1 MKCPKCAAEIA
12 STTKMCPRCG
22 TFLAETETAS
32 PAVKQRAMWP
42 YAVAGALVLVILI
55 ALILQM
61 LLSGGKSVTGG
72 DPVAVTGP
80 SVTNAPVI
88 PQGGPSVTNAPAVT
102 PPTGPALPTGPEKQ
116 PPPPDVLEYL
126 EFVRQVE
133 AARQKLLKDNGRAL
147 SMVSTA
153 FAKNLENMIGWVEDD
168 SVPVDPFADVKKE
181 HGIHLN
187 NWQMLIRH
195 FDTKRPPAA
204 CADFAGT
211 YRMGLSSE
219 AEAMRRVSTLV
230 NGINLNSTESMSQ
243 ALTQLQGMKSDPNLQ
258 GNIDQ
263 AVESADS
270 KLAELCSRLGIQKP
284 FDVKKEKDVS
294 GSLTGGL

>member
-1 MKCPKCAAEIA
+1 
-12 STTKMCPRCG
+12 
-22 TFLAETETAS
+22 
-32 PAVKQRAMWP
+32 
-42 YAVAGALVLVILI
+42 LVILI

-102 PPTGPALPTGPEKQ
+102 PPTGPALPTGPGKQ
-116 PPPPDVLEYL
+116 PPPPEVLEYL

-133 AARQKLLKDNGRAL
+133 AARHTLLKDTGRAL
-147 SMVSTA
+147 SMTTN
-153 FAKNLENMIGWVEDD
+153 AKGLENMIGWVMGDD
-168 SVPVDPFADVKKE
+168 SVPADPLADLKKE
-181 HGIHLN
+181 LGIHLN

-211 YRMGLSSE
+211 YRMCMSSQ

>member
-22 TFLAETETAS
+22 TFLAETETAR
-32 PAVKQRAMWP
+32 PAVKQRVMWP

-55 ALILQM
+55 ALILLM

-116 PPPPDVLEYL
+116 PPPPEVLEYL

-133 AARQKLLKDNGRAL
+133 AARHTLLKDTGRAL
-147 SMVSTA
+147 SMTTN
-153 FAKNLENMIGWVEDD
+153 AKGLENMIGWVMGDD
-168 SVPVDPFADVKKE
+168 SVPADPLADLKKE
-181 HGIHLN
+181 LGIHLN

-195 FDTKRPPAA
+195 FDTKKPPAA
-204 CADFAGT
+204 CVDFAGA
-211 YRMGLSSE
+211 YRMGLSNE
-219 AEAMRRVSTLV
+219 VEAMRRVSILV

>member
-1 MKCPKCAAEIA
+1 
-12 STTKMCPRCG
+12 MCPRCG

-116 PPPPDVLEYL
+116 PPPPEVLEYL

-133 AARQKLLKDNGRAL
+133 AARHTLLKDTGRAL
-147 SMVSTA
+147 SMTTN
-153 FAKNLENMIGWVEDD
+153 AKGLENMIGWVMGDD
-168 SVPVDPFADVKKE
+168 SVPADPLADLKKE
-181 HGIHLN
+181 LGIHLN

-195 FDTKRPPAA
+195 FDTKKPPAA
-204 CADFAGT
+204 CVDFAGA
-211 YRMGLSSE
+211 YRMGLSNE
-219 AEAMRRVSTLV
+219 VEAMRRVSILV